1 MTMTK
6 MSRPAIGGD
15 AAADAAGTR
24 IVSPCVLMMTMLIRK
39 KARSP
44 R

>member
-24 IVSPCVLMMTMLIRK
+24 IVSPCVLMMLIRK